1 MKQVESDQTSGTS
14 SRAAGLFGIKQLGGA
29 RTSGVS
35 SGIRGLS
42 RNQAISMLVIL
53 GVMWLIL
60 ALLSPYFFTVDNIME
75 ITLQTAVIA
84 IIAAGET
91 FVIISA
97 GIDLSVGAVFAC
109 SAVVGGLVLEST
121 GNLPLALVATL
132 ACGSL
137 LGLANGLLI
146 TRLWVPPFIATLGMM
161 GVARGLALILSDG
174 QPIYGLPEGYKLI
187 GRGKLFDVIP
197 TPTLIMLSVFIVGY
211 IIASYTRFGRFIYA
225 IGSNSEAAR
234 LSGIKVARVTTGV
247 YLICGLLSGLASTIE
262 AGRLGIVQ
270 PAGGQGYELL
280 AIGAVVIGGTS
291 LFGGEGSIIATL
303 IGAIIITTIRNG
315 LNILGVNAFW
325 QYVVNGA
332 VIIAAIAVDQ
342 YRRRR

>member
-14 SRAAGLFGIKQLGGA
+14 SGVGGLFGLKQLGGGGA
-29 RTSGVS
+29 TGIS

-42 RNQAISMLVIL
+42 GNQGISMLLIL
-53 GVMWLIL
+53 GVMWVVLG
-60 ALLSPYFFTVDNIME
+60 LLSPYFFTVDNIME

-91 FVIISA
+91 FVILSG

-109 SAVVGGLVLEST
+109 SAVVGGMVFEST
-121 GNLPLALVATL
+121 GSLPLALVATVSFG
-132 ACGSL
+132 AL
-137 LGLANGLLI
+137 LGLTSGLLI
-146 TRLWVPPFIATLGMM
+146 TKLYVPPFIATLGMM
-161 GVARGLALILSDG
+161 GVARGLSFILSEG
-174 QPIYGLPEGYKLI
+174 VPIYGLEPYRFI
-187 GRGKLFDVIP
+187 GQGKLFDVIP
-197 TPTLIMLSVFIVGY
+197 IPTLIVLVVYILGY
-211 IIASYTRFGRFIYA
+211 ILANHARFGRFVYA

-234 LSGIKVARVTTGV
+234 LSGINVVRVTIGV
-247 YLICGLLSGLASTIE
+247 YVISGLLAGLASIIE

-270 PAGGQGYELL
+270 PAGGNGYELL
-280 AIGAVVIGGTS
+280 AIGAVVVGGAS

-303 IGAIIITTIRNG
+303 IGAIIVTTIRNG
-315 LNILGVNAFW
+315 LTILGVNAFW